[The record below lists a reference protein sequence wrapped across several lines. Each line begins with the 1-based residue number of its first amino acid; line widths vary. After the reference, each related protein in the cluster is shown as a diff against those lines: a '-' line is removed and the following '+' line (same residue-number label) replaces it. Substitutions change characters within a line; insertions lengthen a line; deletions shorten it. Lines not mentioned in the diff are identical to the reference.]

1 METTKLF
8 LVTFFASLVGVIPPG
23 LINMTVAKTCL
34 ERGKKNGVLVAI
46 GASAVVFIQALL
58 AILLAK
64 YIFFNPYVKNM
75 LLRTGAVIF
84 FLMAV
89 YFFVKAKQRR
99 TKIKVYKHAGSRSLF
114 KGMMMS
120 LVNVL
125 PIPYF
130 CTIAAAMSV
139 SGKIQYDALRIVA
152 FGIAAG
158 TGTFVT
164 LYFYV
169 LSFLKIE
176 KKTASITKYSNYFM
190 GILMLV
196 LVMLT
201 LARIIYTWDEGY

>member
-34 ERGKKNGVLVAI
+34 ERGKKNGILVAI
-46 GASAVVFIQALL
+46 GASSIVFIQALF

-84 FLMAV
+84 FLMAI

-99 TKIKVYKHAGSRSLF
+99 TKMKVYKHAGSRSFF
-114 KGMMMS
+114 KGVMMS

-139 SGKIQYDALRIVA
+139 SGKIEYDALRIFI
-152 FGIAAG
+152 FGTAAG
-158 TGTFVT
+158 AGTFVT

-190 GILMLV
+190 GILMLI

-201 LARIIYTWDEGY
+201 VARIIYTWNEG

>member
-34 ERGKKNGVLVAI
+34 ERGKKNGILVAI

-84 FLMAV
+84 FLMAI

-201 LARIIYTWDEGY
+201 LARIIYTWDEG

>member
-34 ERGKKNGVLVAI
+34 ERGKKNGILVAV

-84 FLMAV
+84 FLMAI
-89 YFFVKAKQRR
+89 YFFVKAKQRK

-120 LVNVL
+120 IVNVL

-139 SGKIQYDALRIVA
+139 SGKIQYDALRIIV

-201 LARIIYTWDEGY
+201 LARIIYTWDEG

>member
-1 METTKLF
+1 LETTKLF

-34 ERGKKNGVLVAI
+34 ERGKKNGILVAI
-46 GASAVVFIQALL
+46 GASVVVFIQALF

-75 LLRTGAVIF
+75 LLRTGAVVF
-84 FLMAV
+84 FLMAI

-99 TKIKVYKHAGSRSLF
+99 TKIKVYKHAGSRSFF
-114 KGMMMS
+114 KGIMIS
-120 LVNVL
+120 AINVL

-130 CTIAAAMSV
+130 CAIAAAMSV
-139 SGKIQYDALRIVA
+139 SGKIEYDAPRIII

-158 TGTFVT
+158 IGTFIT

-169 LSFLKIE
+169 ISFLKIV
-176 KKTASITKYSNYFM
+176 KKTSTVAKYSNYFM
-190 GILMLV
+190 GILMLILV
-196 LVMLT
+196 LLT
-201 LARIIYTWDEGY
+201 VARIIYTWNEG

>member
-23 LINMTVAKTCL
+23 LVNMTVARTCL
-34 ERGKKNGVLVAI
+34 ERGKKNGILVAI
-46 GASAVVFIQALL
+46 GASVVVLFQALI

-64 YIFFNPYVKNM
+64 YIFFNPYVKNI

-84 FLMAV
+84 FFMAI
-89 YFFVKAKQRR
+89 YFFAKAKQNK
-99 TKIKVYKHAGSRSLF
+99 TKIKTYKHDETRSFF
-114 KGMMMS
+114 KGVMIS
-120 LVNVL
+120 ALNVL

-130 CTIAAAMSV
+130 CAIAAGMSV
-139 SGKIQYDALRIVA
+139 SGKMEYDALCITV
-152 FGIAAG
+152 FTIAAG

-169 LSFLKIE
+169 FSFLKIE

-190 GILMLV
+190 GILMLI
-196 LVMLT
+196 LVIIT
-201 LARIIYTWDEGY
+201 LARIIYTWE

>member
-34 ERGKKNGVLVAI
+34 ERGKKNGILVAI
-46 GASAVVFIQALL
+46 GASSIVFVQALF

-84 FLMAV
+84 FLMAI

-99 TKIKVYKHAGSRSLF
+99 TKMKVYKHAGSRSFF
-114 KGMMMS
+114 KGVMMS

-139 SGKIQYDALRIVA
+139 SGKIEYDALRIFI

-158 TGTFVT
+158 AGTFVT

-190 GILMLV
+190 GILMLI

-201 LARIIYTWDEGY
+201 VARIIYTWNEG

>member
-23 LINMTVAKTCL
+23 LVNMTVARTCL
-34 ERGKKNGVLVAI
+34 ERGKKNGILVAI
-46 GASAVVFIQALL
+46 GASIIVFFQALI

-64 YIFFNPYVKNM
+64 YIFFNPFVTNI

-84 FLMAV
+84 LLMAI
-89 YFFVKAKQRR
+89 YFFAKAKQRK
-99 TKIKVYKHAGSRSLF
+99 TKIKVYRNNDTRSFF
-114 KGMMMS
+114 KGVMMS
-120 LVNVL
+120 VINVL

-130 CTIAAAMSV
+130 CAIAAGMSV
-139 SGKIQYDALRIVA
+139 SGKMEYDALRIIA

-158 TGTFVT
+158 SGTFVT

-169 LSFLKIE
+169 FSFLKIE
-176 KKTASITKYSNYFM
+176 KKTASITKYTNYFM

-196 LVMLT
+196 LVMIT
-201 LARIIYTWDEGY
+201 LARIIYTWE

>member
-34 ERGKKNGVLVAI
+34 ERGKKNGILVAI
-46 GASAVVFIQALL
+46 GASVVVFIQALF

-64 YIFFNPYVKNM
+64 YIFFNPFVKNM

-84 FLMAV
+84 FLMAI

-120 LVNVL
+120 AINVL

-139 SGKIQYDALRIVA
+139 SGKIEYDAPRIII

-158 TGTFVT
+158 IGTFVT

-169 LSFLKIE
+169 FSFLKIE

-190 GILMLV
+190 GILMLI

-201 LARIIYTWDEGY
+201 LARIIYTWDEG

>member
-34 ERGKKNGVLVAI
+34 ERGKKNGILVAI

-84 FLMAV
+84 FLMAI

-158 TGTFVT
+158 AGTFVT

-201 LARIIYTWDEGY
+201 LARIIYTWDEG

>member
-1 METTKLF
+1 LETTKLF

-46 GASAVVFIQALL
+46 GASVVVFVQALF

-64 YIFFNPYVKNM
+64 YIFFNPYVKNI
-75 LLRTGAVIF
+75 LLRTGAVVF
-84 FLMAV
+84 FLMAI

-114 KGMMMS
+114 KGAMMS
-120 LVNVL
+120 MINVL

-139 SGKIQYDALRIVA
+139 SGKIEYDALRIVI

-169 LSFLKIE
+169 FSFLKIE

-201 LARIIYTWDEGY
+201 LARIIYTWDEG

>member
-1 METTKLF
+1 LETTKLF

-34 ERGKKNGVLVAI
+34 ERGKKNGILVAI
-46 GASAVVFIQALL
+46 GASSIVFVQALF

-84 FLMAV
+84 FLMAI

-99 TKIKVYKHAGSRSLF
+99 TKMKVYKHAGSRSFF
-114 KGMMMS
+114 KGVMMS

-139 SGKIQYDALRIVA
+139 SGKIEYDALRIFI

-158 TGTFVT
+158 AGTFVT

-190 GILMLV
+190 GILMLI

-201 LARIIYTWDEGY
+201 VARIIYTWNEG

>member
-8 LVTFFASLVGVIPPG
+8 LVTFFASLIGVIPPG
-23 LINMTVAKTCL
+23 LVNMTVARTCL
-34 ERGKKNGVLVAI
+34 ERGKKNGVLVAV
-46 GASAVVFIQALL
+46 GASVVVLIQALI

-64 YIFFNPYVKNM
+64 YIFFNPFVRNI
-75 LLRTGAVIF
+75 LLRSGAVIF
-84 FLMAV
+84 LLMAI
-89 YFFVKAKQRR
+89 YFFIKAKQRR
-99 TKIKVYKHAGSRSLF
+99 TKIKVYRNTDTRSFF
-114 KGMMMS
+114 KGAMMS
-120 LVNVL
+120 VINVL

-139 SGKIQYDALRIVA
+139 SGKIEYDAPRIIA
-152 FGIAAG
+152 FTIAAG
-158 TGTFVT
+158 LGTFVT

-196 LVMLT
+196 LVIIT
-201 LARIIYTWDEGY
+201 LARIIYTWDEGQ